1 MAKCSRAS
9 AGTSTRWWAK
19 NINSKPIKGTNT
31 MKQYGTILDAIIA
44 IAVFAGIGI
53 LLALG
58 V

>member
-1 MAKCSRAS
+1 L
-9 AGTSTRWWAK
+9 
-19 NINSKPIKGTNT
+19 KGTHI
-31 MKQYGTILDAIIA
+31 MKQHGTILDAIIA

>member
-1 MAKCSRAS
+1 MGRAQ
-9 AGTSTRWWAK
+9 GKTH
-19 NINSKPIKGTNT
+19 NT
-31 MKQYGTILDAIIA
+31 TPGHHTMNKYGTLLDAIIA

>member
-1 MAKCSRAS
+1 LWDALLAS
-9 AGTSTRWWAK
+9 STQE
-19 NINSKPIKGTNT
+19 PHT
-31 MKQYGTILDAIIA
+31 MNKYGTILDAIIA